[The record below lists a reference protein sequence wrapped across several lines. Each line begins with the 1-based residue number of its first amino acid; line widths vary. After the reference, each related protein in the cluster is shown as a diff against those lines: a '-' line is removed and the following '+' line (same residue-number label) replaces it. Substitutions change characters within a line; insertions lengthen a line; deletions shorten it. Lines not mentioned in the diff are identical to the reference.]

1 MTEAGRHTSLTVCN
15 GVDQTL
21 IDLSSLSGHV
31 STMTGRGVKVSRPV
45 QSRDENYGLGLG
57 LQGLISISRPDV
69 SARSCGQNAG
79 LDLDLEIAISVQASS
94 EAMILVLVPVL
105 VSRVWYRSQSLS
117 RQFGLVTD
125 DWTRVQCD

>member
-31 STMTGRGVKVSRPV
+31 STMTGRGVKVSRPG

-57 LQGLISISRPDV
+57 LQGLVSISRPDV
-69 SARSCGQNAG
+69 SARSCGQNVG
-79 LDLDLEIAISVQASS
+79 LDLDLEIAISVQASI
-94 EAMILVLVPVL
+94 EAMVLVLVPVL
-105 VSRVWYRSQSLS
+105 VSRV
-117 RQFGLVTD
+117 
-125 DWTRVQCD
+125 